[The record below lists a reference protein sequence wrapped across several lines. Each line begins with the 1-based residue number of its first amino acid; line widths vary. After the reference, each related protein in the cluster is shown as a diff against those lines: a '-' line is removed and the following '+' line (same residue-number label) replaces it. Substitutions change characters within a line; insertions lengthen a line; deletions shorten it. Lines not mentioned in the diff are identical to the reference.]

1 MLNTNIGQAL
11 ALPYTCAVSGQVKGS
26 YENDKK
32 MVEDIHRPKKIL
44 EWNITPQKLQKKKI
58 TKKITFG
65 KSGVLKNLLVT
76 PL

>member
-44 EWNITPQKLQKKKI
+44 E
-58 TKKITFG
+58 
-65 KSGVLKNLLVT
+65 
-76 PL
+76 